1 MKKIILAFVIILGIS
16 QFAKAQVDLGG
27 GVALWGDVGVE
38 VKANFGITEEISI
51 SPSVDYFFEDV
62 VGASVTSLIFNVDGH
77 YNFEVGEGFVAYP
90 ILGINYWNY
99 SINWDND
106 LYDDYLGGSSSGG
119 DVGINV
125 GGGATYA
132 LSDSMK
138 LYAEVKFLR
147 SAVGLSAGIL
157 FGL

>member
-1 MKKIILAFVIILGIS
+1 MKKIILAFVIALGIS
-16 QFAKAQVDLGG
+16 QFAKAQVDLGAG
-27 GVALWGDVGVE
+27 IALWGDMGIE
-38 VKANFGITEEISI
+38 VKANFPVTEQISI
-51 SPSVDYFFEDV
+51 SPSIDYFFEDV

-77 YNFEVGEGFVAYP
+77 YNFEVGDGFVAYP

-99 SINWDND
+99 NIN
-106 LYDDYLGGSSSGG
+106 YDDPLLDELIGDSSGG
-119 DVGINV
+119 DVGLNA

-147 SAVGLSAGIL
+147 SDVGLSVGIL

>member
-1 MKKIILAFVIILGIS
+1 MKKIILAFVITLGIS
-16 QFAKAQVDLGG
+16 QFAKAQVDLGA
-27 GVALWGDVGVE
+27 GVALWGDMGIE
-38 VKANFGITEEISI
+38 VKANFPVSEEISI
-51 SPSVDYFFEDV
+51 SPSIDYFFDDFP
-62 VGASVTSLIFNVDGH
+62 GASVTSLIFNVDGH

-99 SINWDND
+99 SIN
-106 LYDDYLGGSSSGG
+106 YDIDPIIDIDTSGG
-119 DVGINV
+119 DVGLNA

-138 LYAEVKFLR
+138 LYGEVKFLR
-147 SAVGLSAGIL
+147 SDVGLSVGIL

>member
-1 MKKIILAFVIILGIS
+1 M
-16 QFAKAQVDLGG
+16 
-27 GVALWGDVGVE
+27 
-38 VKANFGITEEISI
+38 
-51 SPSVDYFFEDV
+51 
-62 VGASVTSLIFNVDGH
+62 IFNVDGH

-99 SINWDND
+99 SIDWDVE
-106 LYDDYLGGSSSGG
+106 LPYDVDSSGG
-119 DVGINV
+119 DVGVNA

-132 LSDSMK
+132 LSESMK

-147 SAVGLSAGIL
+147 SDVGLSAGIL

>member
-1 MKKIILAFVIILGIS
+1 MKKIILTLVIVLGIS
-16 QFAKAQVDLGG
+16 QFAKAQTDIGG
-27 GVALWGDVGVE
+27 GVALWGEVGVE
-38 VKANFGITEEISI
+38 VKANFGITEAISI
-51 SPSVDYFFEDV
+51 SPYIDYFFLEDIP
-62 VGASVTSLIFNVDGH
+62 GASVSSMMFNVDGH

-90 ILGINYWNY
+90 LLGINYWNY
-99 SINWDND
+99 NISF
-106 LYDDYLGGSSSGG
+106 DDPLLDELVGGASGG
-119 DVGINV
+119 DVGINA

-147 SAVGLSAGIL
+147 SDVGLSVGIL